1 MKHLISLSL
10 KYIRRQKV
18 RTFLTFMCIMLSAFI
33 LATVCS
39 FGSSLYTTLYNYTEH
54 DDGLWEVDVTN
65 WVRQAE
71 DYIKALDIVKN
82 HAVVD
87 DYLQPHSEEL
97 AYMDD
102 IGFFEI
108 SDGKTSSRAMVLSSS
123 SYEGTKKLV
132 SEMTVTDP
140 AFNLDTDNAD
150 GVYVPHSFMDMGYS
164 EGDTVTFTICPFSAK
179 FDENSDIIKQ
189 LRAELKEKNG
199 TSLTPMDIG
208 FDRLPEELQRKASGS
223 NLFFSLQ
230 RRNIDV
236 KDYPLTDLNYGEP
249 VEYTVKIAGF
259 TESVNSFSVNLNR
272 FINTKSGSVDLK
284 KVYDKNHF
292 LNCSLEDEMFIRIKD
307 GCDFEE
313 ALKTLFTDLGHDYDK
328 DFYSD
333 NLRHSENSTLLG
345 LEWKSADAIYSI
357 LPMFVLP
364 LLAVL
369 LIAWFIARF
378 IIDNAFE
385 MAVQER
391 STHFAALRIMGASKG
406 QVAAIVLIE
415 ALFYCLTAVP
425 LGILTAIFICRGAF
439 NSFHRI
445 GFPLFEF
452 SVKGVFLAIAAGLC
466 ILAILVSAFTS
477 AMWASRKL
485 SPAEALNFGKPKSKK
500 RKLRRYKSKLNLSSK
515 RFLRR
520 YTRKN
525 IGASKSRFVISTIT
539 MGLGVLMF
547 TFTALIG
554 TFVKDVSGILN
565 REIDCD
571 YYVQTLYADG
581 SFKEN
586 ADKYFAGN
594 DAFSE
599 FRINSYFT
607 TGVTSVSDTS
617 EVTDKRLSNI
627 LEKGICMV
635 FAVDKGEYN
644 RDYFD
649 EITGMSYE
657 EFRDSGTAF
666 FNISNTIHDPD
677 TDKTTEVSERR
688 YEKFSKPISV
698 EGSQGF
704 KADVTGVV
712 YSPKAIGYALIVPIE
727 MADGYTTEYDM
738 YLTVNGMKN
747 YEKANSTMEKYIN
760 STTLIQ
766 FEDFFM
772 AKTGLKEFVKAIVK
786 IVLIFLISIW
796 LVGILSM
803 INCVNTS
810 VLNRSRELM
819 MLRSV
824 GMTRKQLRKSVILE
838 TIMFSATA
846 AVIGTLLGLG
856 IFLIFVYLLI
866 QEPSMLH
873 IGKVAA
879 VIIASLVLNIIIS
892 LLSAIPAIRNLGK
905 GEAIAQAAA

>member
-54 DDGLWEVDVTN
+54 DDGLWEVDVSN

-71 DYIKALDIVKN
+71 DYSKALDIVKN

-87 DYLQPHSEEL
+87 DYLQSHSEWLGYEER
-97 AYMDD
+97 M
-102 IGFFEI
+102 GFFEI
-108 SDGKTSSRAMVLSSS
+108 SDGKSSSRAQSIISD
-123 SYEGTKKLV
+123 SYYGNKKL
-132 SEMTVTDP
+132 SAANSPDP
-140 AFNLDTDNAD
+140 NFNLDTDNTE
-150 GVYVPHSFMDMGYS
+150 GVFLPSCFKKMGYS
-164 EGDTVTFTICPFSAK
+164 EGDTVTFTITPFSARL
-179 FDENSDIIKQ
+179 DEDSDIIKQ

-208 FDRLPEELQRKASGS
+208 FEHLSEELQQKASGA
-223 NLFFSLQ
+223 NLFMSLQ
-230 RRNIDV
+230 LRGIDID
-236 KDYPLTDLNYGEP
+236 DYPLTDLGYGEP
-249 VEYTVKIAGF
+249 AEYTVKIAGF
-259 TESVNSFSVNLNR
+259 TNGMKGIGTSYSFFV
-272 FINTKSGSVDLK
+272 NTKSEGVDLE
-284 KVYDKNHF
+284 KVYEKNHF
-292 LNCSLEDEMFIRIKD
+292 LHKFLSDDMFIRVKD
-307 GCDFEE
+307 DCDYEK
-313 ALKTLFTDLGHDYDK
+313 ALETLFTDLGHDYNTE
-328 DFYSD
+328 FYRD
-333 NLRHSENSTLLG
+333 EFIHPENSTLLG

-357 LPMFVLP
+357 LPLFVLP

-415 ALFYCLTAVP
+415 AVFYCLTAVP
-425 LGILTAIFICRGAF
+425 LGILTAIFICRSAF

-500 RKLRRYKSKLNLSSK
+500 RRLRRYKSKLNLSSK

-554 TFVKDVSGILN
+554 TYVKELSGKI
-565 REIDCD
+565 IPDSIGD
-571 YYVQTLYADG
+571 YYIDTMYADE
-581 SFKEN
+581 SLIEA
-586 ADKYFAGN
+586 ADECFAGN
-594 DAFSE
+594 DAFS
-599 FRINSYFT
+599 SYCITSIFT
-607 TGVTSVSDTS
+607 QEISAVSDTD
-617 EVTDKRLSNI
+617 EIADDRLKRIS
-627 LEKGICMV
+627 EKGIAMV
-635 FAVDKGEYN
+635 YAVNEGEYK
-644 RDYFD
+644 RCYLD
-649 EITGMSYE
+649 EVTGMSYA
-657 EFRDSGTAF
+657 EFRDSGSAF
-666 FNISNTIHDPD
+666 FNIQNGVRVPETDTIKE
-677 TDKTTEVSERR
+677 TSERR
-688 YEKFSKPISV
+688 FEKFSKPITS
-698 EGSQGF
+698 ESTNGLSL
-704 KADVTGVV
+704 KILGVA
-712 YSPKAIGYALIVPIE
+712 YSPKAMSYNLIVPLE
-727 MADGYTTEYDM
+727 KTAGYAEDYHIS
-738 YLTVNGMKN
+738 LTVNGMEN
-747 YEKANSTMEKYIN
+747 YEKAQASMDQFRQKV
-760 STTLIQ
+760 TLCNI
-766 FEDFFM
+766 EDLYM
-772 AKTGLKEFVKAIVK
+772 VGTGLKEFVKAIVK
-786 IVLIFLISIW
+786 LILIFLISIW

-866 QEPSMLH
+866 REPSMLH
-873 IGKVAA
+873 ISKVAA
-879 VIIASLVLNIIIS
+879 VIIASLTLNIIIS

-905 GEAIAQAAA
+905 VEAIAQAAA

>member
-71 DYIKALDIVKN
+71 DYSKALDIVKN

-87 DYLQPHSEEL
+87 DYLQSHTEWLSYKEH
-97 AYMDD
+97 

-108 SDGKTSSRAMVLSSS
+108 SDGKSSSRAQMIISD
-123 SYEGTKKLV
+123 SYYGNKKL
-132 SEMTVTDP
+132 SAANSPDP
-140 AFNLDTDNAD
+140 NFNLDTDNAE
-150 GVYVPHSFMDMGYS
+150 GVFLPSCFKKMGYS
-164 EGDTVTFTICPFSAK
+164 EGDTVTFTITPFSARL
-179 FDENSDIIKQ
+179 DEDSDIIKQ

-208 FDRLPEELQRKASGS
+208 FEHLSEELQQKASGA
-223 NLFFSLQ
+223 NLFMSLQ
-230 RRNIDV
+230 LRGIDID
-236 KDYPLTDLNYGEP
+236 DYPLTDIGYGEP
-249 VEYTVKIAGF
+249 AEYTVKIAGF
-259 TESVNSFSVNLNR
+259 TNGMKGIGTSYSFFV
-272 FINTKSGSVDLK
+272 NTKSESVDLE
-284 KVYDKNHF
+284 KVYEKNHF
-292 LNCSLEDEMFIRIKD
+292 LEKSLSDEMFIRVKD
-307 GCDFEE
+307 DCDYEK
-313 ALKTLFTDLGHDYDK
+313 ALETLFTDLGHDYNTE
-328 DFYSD
+328 FYRD
-333 NLRHSENSTLLG
+333 TFQHHENSTLLG

-357 LPMFVLP
+357 LPLFVLP

-369 LIAWFIARF
+369 LIAWFISRF

-415 ALFYCLTAVP
+415 AVFYCLTAVP
-425 LGILTAIFICRGAF
+425 LGILTAIFICRSAF

-500 RKLRRYKSKLNLSSK
+500 RRLRRYKSKLNLSSK

-581 SFKEN
+581 SFTEN

-627 LEKGICMV
+627 LEKGISMV

-704 KADVTGVV
+704 KTDVSGVV

-786 IVLIFLISIW
+786 IILIFLISIW

-824 GMTRKQLRKSVILE
+824 GMTRKQRRKSVILE

-856 IFLIFVYLLI
+856 LFLIFVYLLI
-866 QEPSMLH
+866 REPDMLH
-873 IGKVAA
+873 IGKVAT
-879 VIIASLVLNIIIS
+879 VLIASLTLNIIIS

-905 GEAIAQAAA
+905 VEAIAQAVA

>member
-54 DDGLWEVDVTN
+54 DDGLWEVDVSN

-71 DYIKALDIVKN
+71 DYSKALDIVKN

-87 DYLQPHSEEL
+87 DYLQSHSEWLGYEER
-97 AYMDD
+97 M
-102 IGFFEI
+102 GFFEI
-108 SDGKTSSRAMVLSSS
+108 SDGKSSSRAQSIISD
-123 SYEGTKKLV
+123 SYYGNKKL
-132 SEMTVTDP
+132 SAANSPDP
-140 AFNLDTDNAD
+140 NFNLDTDNTE
-150 GVYVPHSFMDMGYS
+150 GVFLPSCFKKMGYS
-164 EGDTVTFTICPFSAK
+164 EGDTVTFTITPFSARL
-179 FDENSDIIKQ
+179 DEDSDIIKQ

-208 FDRLPEELQRKASGS
+208 FEHLSEELQQKASGA
-223 NLFFSLQ
+223 NLFMSLQ
-230 RRNIDV
+230 LRGIDID
-236 KDYPLTDLNYGEP
+236 DYPLTDLGYGEP
-249 VEYTVKIAGF
+249 AEYTVKIAGF
-259 TESVNSFSVNLNR
+259 TNGMKGIGTSYSFFV
-272 FINTKSGSVDLK
+272 NTKSEGVDLE
-284 KVYDKNHF
+284 KVYEKNHF
-292 LNCSLEDEMFIRIKD
+292 LHKFLSDDMFIRVKD
-307 GCDFEE
+307 DCDYEK
-313 ALKTLFTDLGHDYDK
+313 ALETLFTDLGHDYNTE
-328 DFYSD
+328 FYRD
-333 NLRHSENSTLLG
+333 EFIHPENSTLLG

-357 LPMFVLP
+357 LPLFVLP

-415 ALFYCLTAVP
+415 AVFYCLTAVP
-425 LGILTAIFICRGAF
+425 LGILTAIFICRSAF

-500 RKLRRYKSKLNLSSK
+500 RRLRRYKSKLNLSSK

-607 TGVTSVSDTS
+607 TGITSVSDTS
-617 EVTDKRLSNI
+617 EVSDKRLSNI
-627 LEKGICMV
+627 LEKGMSMV
-635 FAVDKGEYN
+635 FAVDEGEYN

-666 FNISNTIHDPD
+666 FNISNTIYDPD
-677 TDKTTEVSERR
+677 TVKTTEVSERR

-704 KADVTGVV
+704 KTDVTGVV

-747 YEKANSTMEKYIN
+747 YEKANSTMEDYIN

-786 IVLIFLISIW
+786 IILIFLISIW

-856 IFLIFVYLLI
+856 LFLIFVYLLI
-866 QEPSMLH
+866 REPNMLH
-873 IGKVAA
+873 IGKVAT
-879 VIIASLVLNIIIS
+879 VLIASLTLNIIIS

-905 GEAIAQAAA
+905 VEAIAQAAA

>member
-71 DYIKALDIVKN
+71 DYSKALDIVKN

-87 DYLQPHSEEL
+87 DYLQSHSEWLSYKEH
-97 AYMDD
+97 

-108 SDGKTSSRAMVLSSS
+108 SDGKSSSRAQMIISD
-123 SYEGTKKLV
+123 SYYGNKKL
-132 SEMTVTDP
+132 SAANSPDP
-140 AFNLDTDNAD
+140 SFNLDTDNAE
-150 GVYVPHSFMDMGYS
+150 GVFLPSCFKKMGYS
-164 EGDTVTFTICPFSAK
+164 EGDTVTFTITPFSARL
-179 FDENSDIIKQ
+179 DEDSDIIKQ

-208 FDRLPEELQRKASGS
+208 FEHLSEELQQKASGA
-223 NLFFSLQ
+223 NLFMSLQ
-230 RRNIDV
+230 LRGIDID
-236 KDYPLTDLNYGEP
+236 DYPLTDLGYGEP
-249 VEYTVKIAGF
+249 AEYTVKIAGF
-259 TESVNSFSVNLNR
+259 TNGMKGIGTSYSFFV
-272 FINTKSGSVDLK
+272 NTKSEGVDLE
-284 KVYDKNHF
+284 KVYEKNHF
-292 LNCSLEDEMFIRIKD
+292 LEKSLSDEMFIRVKD
-307 GCDFEE
+307 DCDYEK
-313 ALKTLFTDLGHDYDK
+313 ALETLFTDLGHDYNTE
-328 DFYSD
+328 FYRD
-333 NLRHSENSTLLG
+333 TFQHHENSTLLG

-357 LPMFVLP
+357 LPLFVLP

-415 ALFYCLTAVP
+415 AVFYCLTAVP
-425 LGILTAIFICRGAF
+425 LGILTAVFICRSAF

-500 RKLRRYKSKLNLSSK
+500 RRLRRYKSKLNLSSK

-565 REIDCD
+565 REIDYD

-607 TGVTSVSDTS
+607 TGITSVSDTS
-617 EVTDKRLSNI
+617 EVSDKRLSNI
-627 LEKGICMV
+627 LEKGMSMV

-666 FNISNTIHDPD
+666 FNISNTIHDPN

-704 KADVTGVV
+704 KTDVTGVV

-727 MADGYTTEYDM
+727 MADGYITEYDM

-856 IFLIFVYLLI
+856 LFLIFVYLLI
-866 QEPSMLH
+866 REPGMLH
-873 IGKVAA
+873 IGKVAT
-879 VIIASLVLNIIIS
+879 VLIASLTLNIIIS

-905 GEAIAQAAA
+905 VEAIAQAAA

>member
-10 KYIRRQKV
+10 KYIRRQKA

-39 FGSSLYTTLYNYTEH
+39 FGSSLYTTLYNYSEH
-54 DDGLWEVDVTN
+54 DDGLWEVEVTN

-71 DYIKALDIVKN
+71 DYSKALDIVKN

-108 SDGKTSSRAMVLSSS
+108 SDGKNSSRAMVLSSS
-123 SYEGTKKLV
+123 SYEGSKKLG

-150 GVYVPHSFMDMGYS
+150 GVYVPHCFKDMGYS

-189 LRAELKEKNG
+189 LRKELKEKNG

-236 KDYPLTDLNYGEP
+236 KDYPLTNLSYGEP

-284 KVYDKNHF
+284 KVYEKNHF
-292 LNCSLEDEMFIRIKD
+292 LNCALEDEMLIRIKD

-313 ALKTLFTDLGHDYDK
+313 ALKTLFTDLGHDYDNE
-328 DFYSD
+328 FYSD

-364 LLAVL
+364 LMVVL
-369 LIAWFIARF
+369 LIAWFISRF

-406 QVAAIVLIE
+406 QVAAVVLIE
-415 ALFYCLTAVP
+415 AVFYCLTAVP
-425 LGILTAIFICRGAF
+425 LGILTAVFICRGAF
-439 NSFHRI
+439 NSFHRA

-452 SVKGVFLAIAAGLC
+452 SVKGTFIVIGAALC
-466 ILAILVSAFTS
+466 ILAIMVSAFTS

-500 RKLRRYKSKLNLSSK
+500 RRLRRYKSKLNLSSK

-525 IGASKSRFVISTIT
+525 IGASKSRFVISTVT

-554 TFVKDVSGILN
+554 TYVKELSGKI
-565 REIDCD
+565 IPDSIGD
-571 YYVQTLYADG
+571 YYIDTMYADE
-581 SFKEN
+581 SLIEA
-586 ADKYFAGN
+586 ADECFAGN
-594 DAFSE
+594 DAFS
-599 FRINSYFT
+599 SYCITSIFT
-607 TGVTSVSDTS
+607 QEISAFSDTD
-617 EVTDKRLSNI
+617 EIADDRLKRIS
-627 LEKGICMV
+627 EKGMAMV
-635 FAVDKGEYN
+635 YAVNEGEYK
-644 RDYFD
+644 RCYLD
-649 EITGMSYE
+649 EVTGMSYE
-657 EFRDSGTAF
+657 EFRDSGSAF
-666 FNISNTIHDPD
+666 FNIQNGVRDPETDTIKE
-677 TDKTTEVSERR
+677 TSKRR
-688 YEKFSKPISV
+688 FEKFSKPITS
-698 EGSQGF
+698 ESTNGLSL
-704 KADVTGVV
+704 KILGVA
-712 YSPKAIGYALIVPIE
+712 YSPKAMSYNLIVPLE
-727 MADGYTTEYDM
+727 KAAEYAED
-738 YLTVNGMKN
+738 YHISLTVNGMEN
-747 YEKANSTMEKYIN
+747 YEKAQASMDQFRQKV
-760 STTLIQ
+760 TLCNI
-766 FEDFFM
+766 EDLYM
-772 AKTGLKEFVKAIVK
+772 VGTGLKEFAKAIVK
-786 IVLIFLISIW
+786 IVLVFLISIW

-846 AVIGTLLGLG
+846 AIIGTLLGLG

-866 QEPSMLH
+866 QEPSMFH
-873 IGKVAA
+873 IGKAAA
-879 VIIASLVLNIIIS
+879 VIIASLTLNIIIS
-892 LLSAIPAIRNLGK
+892 LLAAIPAIRNLGK
-905 GEAIAQAAA
+905 VEAIAQAAA